1 MPVPMEQITKLLEVL
16 SSSGVEFIVIGGA
29 AGILHG
35 APVTTMDL
43 DIVHRRTPEN
53 IAKLLDV
60 PRKLGAY
67 FHPDLAQRRL
77 PPLESDLAGHGHLNM
92 QTSMGRLDVLC
103 EVSDARGYDELL
115 PHTARSGFVL
125 SSGCDAAHSSLTA
138 RGILAA
144 IPVRACGGVPLT
156 AQPHSRQEREAPY
169 HTCTRSLGARNSF
182 CPGRTSK
189 AGYQASRLRTVPA
202 RYRSGAWPSVISC

>member
-1 MPVPMEQITKLLEVL
+1 MPVPMEQITRLLELL

-35 APVTTMDL
+35 APVTTLDL

-60 PRKLGAY
+60 LRRLGAY

-77 PPLESDLAGHGHLNM
+77 PPRESDLAGHGHLNM

-103 EVSDARGYDELL
+103 EVSEARGYDELL
-115 PHTARSGFVL
+115 PHTEEF
-125 SSGCDAAHSSLTA
+125 
-138 RGILAA
+138 
-144 IPVRACGGVPLT
+144 
-156 AQPHSRQEREAPY
+156 PHGN
-169 HTCTRSLGARNSF
+169 L
-182 CPGRTSK
+182 
-189 AGYQASRLRTVPA
+189 RLRLLDLPTLIAVKTAAGRPKDRMTVPILIA
-202 RYRSGAWPSVISC
+202 TLEERRKPR

>member
-1 MPVPMEQITKLLEVL
+1 MEQITRLLEL
-16 SSSGVEFIVIGGA
+16 LGSSGVEFIVIGGA

-60 PRKLGAY
+60 LRTLGAY

-77 PPLESDLAGHGHLNM
+77 PPRESDLAGHGHLNM

-115 PHTARSGFVL
+115 PHTEEF
-125 SSGCDAAHSSLTA
+125 
-138 RGILAA
+138 
-144 IPVRACGGVPLT
+144 
-156 AQPHSRQEREAPY
+156 PHGN
-169 HTCTRSLGARNSF
+169 L
-182 CPGRTSK
+182 
-189 AGYQASRLRTVPA
+189 RLRLLDLPTLIAVKTAAGRPKDRMTVPILIA
-202 RYRSGAWPSVISC
+202 TLEERRKLR

>member
-1 MPVPMEQITKLLEVL
+1 MPVPMEQITKLLELL

-60 PRKLGAY
+60 LRKLGAY

-115 PHTARSGFVL
+115 PHTEEF
-125 SSGCDAAHSSLTA
+125 
-138 RGILAA
+138 
-144 IPVRACGGVPLT
+144 
-156 AQPHSRQEREAPY
+156 PHGD
-169 HTCTRSLGARNSF
+169 L
-182 CPGRTSK
+182 
-189 AGYQASRLRTVPA
+189 RLRLLDLPTLIAVKTAAGRPKDRMTVPILIA
-202 RYRSGAWPSVISC
+202 TLEERRKPR

>member
-1 MPVPMEQITKLLEVL
+1 MEQITRLLELL

-35 APVTTMDL
+35 APVTTLDL

-60 PRKLGAY
+60 LRRLGAY

-77 PPLESDLAGHGHLNM
+77 PPRESDLAGHGHLNM

-103 EVSDARGYDELL
+103 EVSEARGYDELL
-115 PHTARSGFVL
+115 PHTEEF
-125 SSGCDAAHSSLTA
+125 
-138 RGILAA
+138 
-144 IPVRACGGVPLT
+144 
-156 AQPHSRQEREAPY
+156 PHGN
-169 HTCTRSLGARNSF
+169 L
-182 CPGRTSK
+182 
-189 AGYQASRLRTVPA
+189 RLRLLDLPTLIAVKTAAGRPKDRMTVPILIA
-202 RYRSGAWPSVISC
+202 TLEERRKPR